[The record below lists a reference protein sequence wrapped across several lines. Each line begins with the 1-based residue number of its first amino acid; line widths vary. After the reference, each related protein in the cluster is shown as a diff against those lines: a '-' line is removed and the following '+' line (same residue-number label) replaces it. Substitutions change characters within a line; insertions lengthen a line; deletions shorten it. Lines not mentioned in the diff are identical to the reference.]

1 MTGMVLGKL
10 ENDRLAKRAAAARGK
25 RRHHLQLTAAGEIML
40 ARLAGPARR
49 APGHTLG
56 RPSQS

>member
-1 MTGMVLGKL
+1 MVLGKL
-10 ENDRLAKRAAAARGK
+10 EKDGPAKRAVGARGK

-49 APGHTLG
+49 APGHTLAQ
-56 RPSQS
+56 PSQS